1 MRGLRRRFQQRRR
14 PVTGPL
20 LRFVDKSQIDV
31 LAPHDALQ
39 RRDHAKAINA
49 NGLFA
54 ALYRACVTGARL
66 SATWTN
72 ASQCKRG
79 NERDCSTSAGAC
91 TAMLR
96 VLDDARVSSLLG
108 SRGPRVALGF
118 SCMHHISVSSHV
130 HRAASSVRSSEK
142 QPVSKYCLKLSSSSS
157 SSSLASVS
165 NPKKKPIARICLSS
179 APLSRLTNFA
189 RNGPA
194 FSNFPVSVS
203 DHSEKRRKFKVK
215 TSNSI
220 DNQNDQIQILK
231 QNQQYENRNM
241 PTLSPNSLFF
251 LMRQPQAKQRK
262 CYPNETRFLLPNP
275 LILSANEPISHKL
288 QYATANVELVNENGE
303 SINHDTRNGSFER
316 HELLDGELMQVLDSD
331 GFARFSIKCLITS
344 EGKPFRLLFRLRY
357 QLLGETRASFTF
369 ILSAPFIVTSNKR
382 TLSLRNNIPTQIKPV
397 ITAVMPNHGNARQ
410 TTECMLSLLFYLIS
424 IIVFFI
430 ALVSF
435 PSSLI

>member
-20 LRFVDKSQIDV
+20 LRFVDKSQIHV

-118 SCMHHISVSSHV
+118 SCKHHISVSSHV

-142 QPVSKYCLKLSSSSS
+142 RPVSKYCLKLSSSSS
-157 SSSLASVS
+157 SSS
-165 NPKKKPIARICLSS
+165 SS
-179 APLSRLTNFA
+179 LGVDSC
-189 RNGPA
+189 
-194 FSNFPVSVS
+194 
-203 DHSEKRRKFKVK
+203 
-215 TSNSI
+215 
-220 DNQNDQIQILK
+220 
-231 QNQQYENRNM
+231 NRNM
-241 PTLSPNSLFF
+241 RRTLRVAVSLQ
-251 LMRQPQAKQRK
+251 LSMTKMTPMTI
-262 CYPNETRFLLPNP
+262 PNE
-275 LILSANEPISHKL
+275 
-288 QYATANVELVNENGE
+288 
-303 SINHDTRNGSFER
+303 
-316 HELLDGELMQVLDSD
+316 
-331 GFARFSIKCLITS
+331 
-344 EGKPFRLLFRLRY
+344 
-357 QLLGETRASFTF
+357 AS
-369 ILSAPFIVTSNKR
+369 SVT
-382 TLSLRNNIPTQIKPV
+382 
-397 ITAVMPNHGNARQ
+397 
-410 TTECMLSLLFYLIS
+410 
-424 IIVFFI
+424 
-430 ALVSF
+430 
-435 PSSLI
+435 